1 MKHIV
6 LILAALAL
14 SGCSSF
20 RLGAVCY
27 VPYGVAGQ
35 CSAVIIKPEGR
46 ADDAQKPAGTGA

>member
-35 CSAVIIKPEGR
+35 CSAVIIQPEGR
-46 ADDAQKPAGTGA
+46 AEDAQKPAGTGA